1 MAPLTGRK
9 VLAIAVAFFGTIM
22 TVNFVMAYQA
32 IHTFPG
38 LEVENGYVA
47 SQSFNVDMRA
57 QKALGW
63 AVKLNYQRRHL
74 IVDFEGANGHEP
86 DVATLDVLV
95 GRPTEAR
102 DDQRPDFARNGATF
116 TAPLELRP
124 GRWMVVVQAK
134 AGDGT
139 AFRQRLSLYVPG

>member
-9 VLAIAVAFFGTIM
+9 VLAITVAFFGVIFG
-22 TVNFVMAYQA
+22 VNFVMAYQA

-38 LEVENGYVA
+38 LEVENGYIA
-47 SQSFNVDMRA
+47 SQSFNADMKA

-63 AVKLNYQRRHL
+63 TVNLTYANKHF
-74 IVDFEGANGHEP
+74 IVEFDGKDGHEP
-86 DVATLDVLV
+86 DVAALDVLV

-102 DDQRPDFARNGATF
+102 EDQRPVFARNGAVF
-116 TAPLELRP
+116 SAPLDLRP

-139 AFRQRLSLYVPG
+139 AFKQRLSLYVPG